1 MELFTFRFP
10 ALVRVGRQV
19 RRNGH
24 STALERSLQQMP
36 GVFDFGIVVVA
47 LNRAVHFGAHS
58 LVHLGSED
66 VGQNDRGDDQAED
79 DEDDGEVDD

>member
-1 MELFTFRFP
+1 
-10 ALVRVGRQV
+10 
-19 RRNGH
+19 
-24 STALERSLQQMP
+24 MP